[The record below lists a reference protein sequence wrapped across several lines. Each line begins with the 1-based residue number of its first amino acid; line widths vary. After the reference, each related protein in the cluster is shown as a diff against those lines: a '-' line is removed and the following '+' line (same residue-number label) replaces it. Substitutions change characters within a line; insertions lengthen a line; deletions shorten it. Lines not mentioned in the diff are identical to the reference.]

1 MSAESKD
8 TLILNTATLGTDL
21 LKKPGEK
28 LGEKKPMILSS
39 ELNLTLRPMQYPQFF
54 HLYKNSIKNIWT
66 TDEIDFSIDYQHLR
80 DKLTPQ
86 EGHLIKRLVAFF
98 ATADN
103 IVAHNLVLNFYK
115 HINSPEFRM
124 FLGKQLFDEM
134 LHVETY
140 LLLVDNYIPDPEERK
155 DAFDA
160 YKNIPSVKLKADF
173 CFKYMDSINELHD
186 LKTDHDR
193 RQFLENLVC
202 FAACVEGLF
211 FFGSFA
217 YVYFLRNKGL
227 LPGLATATNWVFRD
241 ESMHIEA
248 AMSVIKVIREEYPQ
262 LFDAALEEKIYKM
275 IDEAITVELSFC
287 QEALS
292 LGVSGMSPIMMK
304 EYLEYVADQRLVQ
317 LGMKRKY
324 LSQNPFPFMILQ
336 DLQPLTNFFEKRV
349 TEYQKG
355 ISLESGGM
363 AFDESF

>member
-1 MSAESKD
+1 
-8 TLILNTATLGTDL
+8 
-21 LKKPGEK
+21 
-28 LGEKKPMILSS
+28 MILDSQ
-39 ELNLTLRPMQYPQFF
+39 LDLTLRPMKYPEFF
-54 HLYKNSIKNIWT
+54 QLYKSSIKNIWT
-66 TDEIDFSIDYQHLR
+66 TDEIDFSVDHEHLR
-80 DKLTPQ
+80 DKLSPQ
-86 EGHLIKRLVAFF
+86 EAHLIKRLVAFF

-103 IVAHNLVLNFYK
+103 LVAHNLVLNFYK

-140 LLLVDNYIPDPEERK
+140 LLLVDQYVPDADERK
-155 DAFDA
+155 AAFDA
-160 YKNIPSVKLKADF
+160 YQTVPSVKLKADF
-173 CFKYMDSINELHD
+173 CFKYMDSIDKLH
-186 LKTDHDR
+186 KIETDDDR
-193 RQFLENLVC
+193 RQFLENLIC

-241 ESMHIEA
+241 ETLHIQG
-248 AMSVIKVIREEYPQ
+248 AMDVIKVIRREYPH
-262 LFDAALEEKIYKM
+262 LFDAALEKKVELM
-275 IDEAITVELSFC
+275 MDEAIQVEMAFC
-287 QEALS
+287 QDALS
-292 LGVSGMSPIMMK
+292 MGLSGMSPQLMH

-324 LSQNPFPFMILQ
+324 LATNPFPFMVLQ

-355 ISLESGGM
+355 FESNKSSIV
-363 AFDESF
+363 FDEAF